1 MEYYCDD
8 AFDFWREVLN
18 GSSTEIKWK
27 IVGKVERLE
36 G

>member
-8 AFDFWREVLN
+8 AFDFWRDVLN

-27 IVGKVERLE
+27 NNRE

>member
-18 GSSTEIKWK
+18 GSSAEIKSK
-27 IVGKVERLE
+27 NSRE